1 MKRRVIA
8 ACILIAFSLAVGI
21 TGLEVLKNSCEE
33 LAGSLSDLRLAA
45 LAAAEKPDNAAEV
58 TACAVHTSAIWENKK
73 TLFHV
78 LTNHTEL
85 SEFETGVGQLEFY
98 AKSHDYTELV
108 KLSEL
113 CIEEI
118 NHIKRSSELSI
129 SNIF

>member
-8 ACILIAFSLAVGI
+8 ACILIIFSLAISI
-21 TGLEVLKNSCEE
+21 TGLAQLKRNCDE
-33 LAGSLSDLRLAA
+33 LSGALYDLRLAA
-45 LAAAEKPDNAAEV
+45 LSAEKIPDNAAEV

-85 SEFETGVGQLEFY
+85 SEFETGIGQLEFF
-98 AKSHDYTELV
+98 SENGDYTELV
-108 KLSEL
+108 RLSEACL
-113 CIEEI
+113 EEI
-118 NHIKRSSELSI
+118 NHIKRSAELSI